1 MSIEGRLTV
10 SMQLTDGGVKEV
22 TIVSSR
28 QVGASRVLEEKTMRE
43 ALTLLPLIF
52 SVCGTAQAVAG
63 ARACESALGRTASP
77 DAEALREKLVA
88 VEILREHLWRIFLDW
103 PRFSGDSPDR
113 ESMAEVASIQRRYHE
128 GLMPPGKNFL
138 DQSSAKRQSGQ
149 RDAGELQQRMVKLLR
164 ARVFGMAP
172 GKWLAMESLDDF
184 VHWIDSHETLA
195 TTYLKRIVELN
206 WESLGAVDVSALP
219 SLDPLQL
226 KREMKNDQFIR
237 APRWQGLC
245 RETTPLT
252 RTRSPLMDALRVRYG
267 NGLLPRLA
275 ARLTEVARMSMWLG
289 EEDTPFAYPSS
300 PGSGNGIGQVQA
312 ARGLLTHSVELDA
325 AGRIMDYR
333 IVAPTEWNFHPRG
346 SLAQGLST
354 LTGNRDMLETQARQL
369 IHAVDPC
376 VDCRLELEGTE
387 PRHA

>member
-22 TIVSSR
+22 NIVSSR
-28 QVGASRVLEEKTMRE
+28 QVGASRVLDGKPMRE

-63 ARACESALGRTASP
+63 ARACESALGRTAP
-77 DAEALREKLVA
+77 PEAETLREKLVA
-88 VEILREHLWRIFLDW
+88 VETLREHLWRIFLDW
-103 PRFSGDSPDR
+103 PRFCCDSPDR
-113 ESMAEVASIQRRYHE
+113 ESMAEVAAIQRRYHE
-128 GLMPPGKNFL
+128 SLAPAGKNFL
-138 DQSSAKRQSGQ
+138 DQPAAGGQ
-149 RDAGELQQRMVKLLR
+149 LGVRDAGELQQRMVKLLR

-172 GKWLAMESLDDF
+172 GKWLAMASLDDF

-195 TTYLKRIVELN
+195 TTYLKRIAELN
-206 WESLGAVDVSALP
+206 WESLGAADVSALLG
-219 SLDPLQL
+219 LDPLQL

-237 APRWQGLC
+237 APRWLGLC

-252 RTRSPLMDALRVRYG
+252 RTRSPLMDVLRARHG
-267 NGLLPRLA
+267 NGLLLRLA
-275 ARLTEVARMSMWLG
+275 ARLTEVAKMSMRLG
-289 EEDTPFAYPSS
+289 EEDTPFASPSP
-300 PGSGNGIGQVQA
+300 PGSGIGQVQA
-312 ARGLLTHSVELDA
+312 ARGLLIHSVELDA

-354 LTGNRDMLETQARQL
+354 LTGNRAMLETQARQL

-376 VDCRLELEGTE
+376 VDCRLELEKVE
-387 PRHA
+387 PHHA